1 MASKK
6 QEGATR
12 EIELSKLE
20 VNRGQLYGL
29 PKNPRFIR
37 DERFEAL
44 KKSIR
49 DDPEMLSLRELIV
62 YPLENGNFLVIGGNM
77 RLRACEELGYEALP
91 CKVLPVETPVAKL
104 RAYVVKDN
112 VAFGENDWDAFANEW
127 DLDELKAMGLELDGI
142 EDGQE
147 EKPEVTEDDFSEE
160 DAEPRCRKGD
170 IWKLGEHRLM
180 CGDST
185 DAMAVSK
192 LMDGKKAD
200 LVFTDPPYNV
210 AIGSKNEILNKFD
223 GGARREVDIKGD
235 KGMSDEECRD
245 TLWTP
250 AFENMNTH
258 AKDHCAIYVTMPQGG
273 THMMMMMMAA
283 AAAGWQI
290 KHELVW
296 LKDVPTF
303 SMGRLDYDYKHEPIC
318 YGWNKNHR
326 FFGAG
331 TQTKSVWEF
340 PKPKKSGEHP
350 TMKPVELVVNAIMNS
365 SKSGE
370 IVLDLFGGSGTT
382 LIACAQTLRECRMME
397 LDEHYCD
404 VILSR
409 WEQLTGRTAEKVA

>member
-1 MASKK
+1 MKIEEISIGALKEYGRNTRTHSAEQVEQLKRSITEFGFTNPVLIDEKNVIIAGHGRTRAARELGMEKLPCVRLAGLSDAQKK
-6 QEGATR
+6 ALRIADNQLALNAGWDEELLKIELAELQAADFDLDLIGFSDE
-12 EIELSKLE
+12 EIENLL
-20 VNRGQLYGL
+20 QA
-29 PKNPRFIR
+29 P
-37 DERFEAL
+37 
-44 KKSIR
+44 
-49 DDPEMLSLRELIV
+49 
-62 YPLENGNFLVIGGNM
+62 
-77 RLRACEELGYEALP
+77 
-91 CKVLPVETPVAKL
+91 
-104 RAYVVKDN
+104 
-112 VAFGENDWDAFANEW
+112 
-127 DLDELKAMGLELDGI
+127 
-142 EDGQE
+142 E
-147 EKPEVTEDDFSEE
+147 EKPEVTEDDFNE
-160 DAEPRCRKGD
+160 AESAPRCKRGE
-170 IWKLGEHRLM
+170 IWQLGAHRLM

-185 DAMAVSK
+185 NAADVAK

-200 LVFTDPPYNV
+200 LVFTEPPYNV

-245 TLWTP
+245 TLWKP
-250 AFENMNTH
+250 AFANMKTH

-273 THMMMMMMAA
+273 THMMMMMIAA
-283 AAAGWQI
+283 TAAGWQI
-290 KHELVW
+290 KHELMW
-296 LKDVPTF
+296 LKDHPTF

-340 PKPKKSGEHP
+340 PKPKKSDKHP

-404 VILSR
+404 VVISR
-409 WEQLTGRTAEKVA
+409 WEQLTGKTAKKL

>member
-12 EIELSKLE
+12 EIEISKLE

-77 RLRACEELGYEALP
+77 RLRACEELGYEAIP

-142 EDGQE
+142 EDDQE
-147 EKPEVTEDDFSEE
+147 EKPEVEEDDFNEE
-160 DAEPRCRKGD
+160 DAEPRCKRGD
-170 IWKLGEHRLM
+170 IWQLGEHRLM

-185 DAMAVSK
+185 DAKSVAK
-192 LMDGKKAD
+192 LMGGERAD
-200 LVFTDPPYNV
+200 ISFTSPPYGASRSAEVREHYVKGKERLKTFYDDHEDDKEGWRNLFKASLQNMMEHTDAQFVNV
-210 AIGSKNEILNKFD
+210 QMLADNK
-223 GGARREVDIKGD
+223 VDLLSVVNDFSERLVDVIIWD
-235 KGMSDEECRD
+235 KHR
-245 TLWTP
+245 
-250 AFENMNTH
+250 A
-258 AKDHCAIYVTMPQGG
+258 APQ
-273 THMMMMMMAA
+273 
-283 AAAGWQI
+283 
-290 KHELVW
+290 
-296 LKDVPTF
+296 
-303 SMGRLDYDYKHEPIC
+303 
-318 YGWNKNHR
+318 
-326 FFGAG
+326 
-331 TQTKSVWEF
+331 
-340 PKPKKSGEHP
+340 
-350 TMKPVELVVNAIMNS
+350 MKPNVLNNRFEFIFVFDSESNSRIIRYGNFHGTEQNIIEVVLEQNEYSDVHKAVFPVALPSEIIRLNS
-365 SKSGE
+365 KCES
-370 IVLDLFGGSGTT
+370 VLDLFGGTGTT
-382 LIACAQTLRECRMME
+382 LIACEQLGRKCFMME
-397 LDEHYCD
+397 LSAKYCD
-404 VILSR
+404 VIISR